1 MEDKLQGKDMHFRSF
16 EVGFGKKAGS
26 GNGRGNIA
34 FMSKTQLLKVQKAEA
49 ARKDAY
55 MRLLRLSPS
64 RPSAS
69 IPNKRIGAVASA
81 LAGDE
86 NELVIFSATSN
97 RPDPQDVIH
106 RAALGSKEANDI
118 DIQDSEDGDGQF
130 QLAYTNDYEVHIHK
144 IDYDFT
150 KRKSRTGSDGRKA
163 YTVPQAD
170 LGTKKGRPKLRCIR
184 WVSPRHLLLLVNKP
198 NRSGVDLWLLHLYEE
213 GPGSIILKKSLPRA
227 VGAAT
232 DLDVALL
239 DAGSNGEYQIVIAV
253 AGIDLSLSL
262 YTMDYMGQDS
272 LSTFHHYA
280 TYDDVSSQDPTQPNI
295 VFIEDRSM
303 NNRSQKPFS
312 PPSIHPPHQRLHHN
326 ISV

>member
-1 MEDKLQGKDMHFRSF
+1 MHFRSF
-16 EVGFGKKAGS
+16 EVGFGKKTGS
-26 GNGRGNIA
+26 TSEGVNIA
-34 FMSKTQLLKVQKAEA
+34 FMSKTQLLRTPNAEA

-64 RPSAS
+64 RLSTS
-69 IPNKRIGAVASA
+69 TPNKRIGAAASA

-97 RPDPQDVIH
+97 RPEPQDIIH
-106 RAALGSKEANDI
+106 RAVLGSKEVNDI
-118 DIQDSEDGDGQF
+118 DIQDVEDGDGQF
-130 QLAYTNDYEVHIHK
+130 QLAYTNDHEVHVHK
-144 IDYDFT
+144 IDFDFT

-170 LGTKKGRPKLRCIR
+170 LGTKKGRPNLRCIR
-184 WVSPRHLLLLVNKP
+184 WLSPRHLLLLVNKP
-198 NRSGVDLWLLHLYEE
+198 GRSGVELWLLHLYEE

-239 DAGSNGEYQIVIAV
+239 DAGSNGEYQMVIAV
-253 AGIDLSLSL
+253 AGIDLSLSV
-262 YTMDYMGQDS
+262 YTMDYKGQDS

-280 TYDDVSSQDPTQPNI
+280 TYDNV
-295 VFIEDRSM
+295 
-303 NNRSQKPFS
+303 
-312 PPSIHPPHQRLHHN
+312 RLLHETKRECRAN
-326 ISV
+326 